1 LITCTKGPSLIQLLS
16 PSGVLT
22 ITPAIDLDIS
32 PQEIVG
38 LYADMV
44 TVRQLDAEAVAL
56 ARQGELALWPPL
68 RGQEAAQ
75 IGSARALGDHD
86 MAFLSYRELGVAY
99 CRGIPLIKPIGL
111 FRGLHHG
118 WAATEPGVF
127 PYAIVVGSHGLHAVG
142 FAMGIQRDGVL
153 GTPRAGASIAYF
165 GDGATSQGDISEAL
179 VFAGSFGAAAVF
191 FCQNNQWAI
200 SQPVTRQTPVP
211 LYRRAEGFGVASVQV
226 DGNDVIACLAVTRQ
240 ALATA
245 RAGGGPTFIEACT
258 YRMDGHTTTDDPG
271 RYRTAA
277 DVDAWQDKDPISRV
291 RAYLLAVG
299 AVTEHDLD
307 QVALMAHDQAA
318 DLRRQCL
325 ELPDPEPAAIF
336 ENVYAED
343 HPLLAEQRAELL
355 ACLDQE
361 VSR

>member
-1 LITCTKGPSLIQLLS
+1 MIQMLS
-16 PSGVLT
+16 PAGELTAQPGYECVLS
-22 ITPAIDLDIS
+22 PA
-32 PQEIVG
+32 EIAG
-38 LYADMV
+38 LYQDMV
-44 TVRQLDAEAVAL
+44 TLRQLDAEAVAL
-56 ARQGELALWPPL
+56 ARQGELALWPSL

-75 IGSARALGDHD
+75 IGSARGLGEHD
-86 MAFLSYRELGVAY
+86 MAFTSYRELGVAY
-99 CRGIPLIKPIGL
+99 CRGVPPAKPVGL
-111 FRGLHHG
+111 FRGVHHG
-118 WAATEPGVF
+118 WAATEPGMF
-127 PYAIVVGSHGLHAVG
+127 PYAIVVGSQGLHAVG
-142 FAMGIQRDGVL
+142 YAMGIQRDGVL

-165 GDGATSQGDISEAL
+165 GDGATSQGDMNEAL
-179 VFAGSFGAAAVF
+179 VFASAYTAPAVF

-200 SQPVTRQTPVP
+200 SEPVSRQTPVP
-211 LYRRAEGFGVASVQV
+211 LYRRAEGFGMAGVQV
-226 DGNDVIACLAVTRQ
+226 DGNDVVACLAVTRQ
-240 ALATA
+240 ALAKA

-271 RYRTAA
+271 RYRPAA

-299 AVTEHDLD
+299 AVTGYDLD
-307 QVALMAHDQAA
+307 QVASIARDQAG

-325 ELPDPEPAAIF
+325 ELPDPQPAAIF